1 MKSPTKNQIKQEL
14 IKVLRELSELK
25 QPTRFEL
32 DIQKG
37 KVLVLSEHWKTIIG
51 KEAVKWLLLITKK

>member
-1 MKSPTKNQIKQEL
+1 MVRPTKNEIKHEL

-37 KVLVLSEHWKTIIG
+37 KVEVLSEHWKTIIG
-51 KEAVKWLLLITKK
+51 KEADK

>member
-51 KEAVKWLLLITKK
+51 KEAVK